1 MTTLKNITLALLT
14 FLFVGFSY
22 AQPLPQTPLQVAQ
35 TFEKEFNANNLNGL
49 MRLYDSRSIFVP
61 SPGVSLNT
69 SEQIRG
75 ALTQFMAPKVP
86 IKMVVRQIYQNKETA
101 LIISDWSIKGTDP
114 QGNPVDLSGT
124 GADVAAKRADGSWGY
139 AIDNPFGVA
148 PQSP

>member
-1 MTTLKNITLALLT
+1 MTNLKNITLALLT
-14 FLFVGFSY
+14 LSFAGFSY
-22 AQPLPQTPLQVAQ
+22 AQALPQTPLQVAQ
-35 TFEKEFNANNLNGL
+35 AFEKDFNANNLNGL
-49 MRLYDSRSIFVP
+49 MRLYGPHSIFVP

-69 SEQIRG
+69 PEQIRG

-124 GADVAAKRADGSWGY
+124 GADIAAKRPDGSWGY

-148 PQSP
+148 PKSP